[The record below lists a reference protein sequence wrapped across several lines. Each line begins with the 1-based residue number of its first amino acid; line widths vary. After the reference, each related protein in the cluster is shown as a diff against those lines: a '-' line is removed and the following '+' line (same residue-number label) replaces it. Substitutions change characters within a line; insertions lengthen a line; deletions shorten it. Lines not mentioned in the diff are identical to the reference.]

1 MIKSIQ
7 NPFLLKKKLK
17 TDIKMK
23 SKKLKPL
30 LNICYYINIFMLIH
44 VVFII
49 MAAFLSY
56 DAFLEFSFFNQKFIY
71 IRTLLSIPV
80 LILWI
85 SSLIIWA
92 KHDKRIGHFFLLFF
106 LMGLYSPFYYR
117 KSKLNG
123 WI

>member
-49 MAAFLSY
+49 MAESY
-56 DAFLEFSFFNQKFIY
+56 FDVLGKIQPNSKVEKVF
-71 IRTLLSIPV
+71 IPV
-80 LILWI
+80 SRVRCNKPLDLAIT
-85 SSLIIWA
+85 
-92 KHDKRIGHFFLLFF
+92 
-106 LMGLYSPFYYR
+106 
-117 KSKLNG
+117 
-123 WI
+123 